1 MRRLSPACR
10 ALLAPMASAV
20 LSAACSSQ
28 ERIGLPTLLML
39 PQTLPCAIT
48 PSEPL
53 LPPIV
58 ADATGGD
65 PAWVVTGAGALQWT
79 AAGMKT
85 LWIFKTRNRVHVI
98 GHEVNT
104 GATLR
109 FQRHG
114 LDGPIE
120 NDMTIDNPRRESV
133 LPGGASRDLLD
144 TYSFITSYVFY
155 PDPGCY
161 QFDIDIERSTRHI
174 IVQVK

>member
-1 MRRLSPACR
+1 
-10 ALLAPMASAV
+10 MASAV

-133 LPGGASRDLLD
+133 LPGGASLTCWTLIRSSRRMSSIRTRAVTSSTSTSSGARD
-144 TYSFITSYVFY
+144 TSLF
-155 PDPGCY
+155 
-161 QFDIDIERSTRHI
+161 R
-174 IVQVK
+174 